1 MRNSTFCRFAASLL
15 VVAHAGA
22 AWSAETPVA
31 TAPLSVQEVLQAPT
45 LAAYSPPAFSPEGR
59 LLAYVVTDNAR
70 RRSGVDEK
78 SLLHT
83 GLAWYALASDIWVT
97 DLETHAPRNLTGG
110 MGNSWAPSWSPDG
123 RYLAFMAD
131 LSGQAE
137 LGPARLWLWERASGK
152 LRQVSDAD
160 VREGFA
166 GLHWAG
172 NDHSVLVTLFP
183 DDLGRDGYAA
193 RMAGKVPPSA
203 STPPP
208 GTKVFEF
215 DPSVPKAAPSTDQVN
230 LDLWRMDL
238 GLIDVETGVLRRLT
252 RGSRIGHY
260 AVSPDRRRVVYSV
273 LEGAQKPGSGQYLYQ
288 IVAQDLATEKT
299 RLLASGV
306 RLTLAGSPL
315 SWAPGSD
322 RVAWRTA
329 GTLAQDE
336 IYVVPIAGGP
346 SRRVTQLPRVDDLRS
361 TIEEVA
367 PVWDARGTNLF
378 FVRGGVLWRAPVTG
392 AQAAAF
398 AKSEGNELEVIAPR
412 QYRLFSPQ
420 GSGSALLLS
429 SNPGTKRVG
438 FARIDLQS
446 GAVTQILEED
456 KRYGGYGT
464 EPAISADGSRIAY
477 VAEDPLSAPN
487 LFVLGGKSTAPQAV
501 TEVAPA
507 LARHALGK
515 AQVLEWRSIDGETLH
530 GALVLPAN
538 YQAGKSYPLIVKVY
552 GGSSISNDL
561 NRFGYAVAP
570 YENLQLFATRGYA
583 LLLADSK
590 LNVGTP
596 MVDLMKTVMPG
607 VTKVI
612 ESGIADP
619 ARIGITGHSY
629 GGYST
634 LALIAQSSLFKAAVM
649 RAGMGDLIAGYGQL
663 APDGTNSGIDWSESG
678 QGRMGGSPWEY
689 PERYLANSPIFI
701 LDRVK
706 TPLLIIHGEQDE
718 AVPVF
723 LADEVFSDLRRL
735 GKPVSYARYAGESHW
750 EGAWSYANQID
761 SLERVIAWFDRYL
774 K

>member
-1 MRNSTFCRFAASLL
+1 MRNSTFRRIAAALL
-15 VVAHAGA
+15 VLADAGA
-22 AWSAETPVA
+22 AWSTEPLAA
-31 TAPLSVQEVLQAPT
+31 TAPLTVEEVLKAPT
-45 LAAYSPPAFSPEGR
+45 LAAYSPATFSPNGR

-70 RRSGVDEK
+70 KQAGTDEK
-78 SLLHT
+78 SLLHS
-83 GLAWYALASDIWVT
+83 GLAWYSLAADIWVT
-97 DLETHAPRNLTGG
+97 DLETRTPRNVTGG
-110 MGNSWAPSWSPDG
+110 IGNSWAPSWSPDG

-131 LSGQAE
+131 LSGHAE
-137 LGPARLWLWERASGK
+137 LGPARLWVWDHSSGK
-152 LRQVSDAD
+152 LRQVGDAD

-193 RMAGKVPPSA
+193 RMAGTAPASA
-203 STPPP
+203 SASVP
-208 GTKVFEF
+208 GVKVFEF
-215 DPSVPKAAPSTDQVN
+215 DPSVPKAAPSTDQIN

-238 GLIDVETGVLRRLT
+238 GLVDVETGALRRLT
-252 RGSRIGHY
+252 RGLRVGHY
-260 AVSPDRRRVVYSV
+260 AVSPDQRHVVYSV
-273 LEGAQKPGSGQYLYQ
+273 LEGAEKPGSGQYLYQ
-288 IVAQDLATEKT
+288 IVAQDLATAKT
-299 RLLASGV
+299 RVLASAV
-306 RLTLAGSPL
+306 RLALSGTPF

-322 RVAWRTA
+322 RVAWRTS

-336 IYVVPIAGGP
+336 IFVVPIAGGTP
-346 SRRVTQLPRVDDLRS
+346 RRITQLPRLDDLRS
-361 TIEEVA
+361 AIEAIA
-367 PVWDARGTNLF
+367 PVWDSQGTNLF
-378 FVRGGVLWRAPVTG
+378 FVRSGVLWRAPANG
-392 AQAAAF
+392 SQATAF

-420 GSGSALLLS
+420 GPGSALMLS
-429 SNPGTKRVG
+429 SNPTTKRVG

-446 GAVTQILEED
+446 GAVTQVLEED
-456 KRYGGYGT
+456 RRYGGYGT
-464 EPAISADGSRIAY
+464 EPAISADGSRVAY
-477 VAEDPLSAPN
+477 VSETPLDPPN
-487 LFVLGGKSTAPQAV
+487 LFVFGGDRTAPQVV
-501 TEVAPA
+501 TKVAPA
-507 LARHALGK
+507 LADRALGK

-530 GALVLPAN
+530 GALVLPAD
-538 YQAGKSYPLIVKVY
+538 YQPGKSYPLIVKVY

-561 NRFGYAVAP
+561 NRFGYAVAS

-583 LLLADSK
+583 VLLADSK

-607 VTKVI
+607 VTKAI

-619 ARIGITGHSY
+619 ARVGITGHSY

-649 RAGMGDLIAGYGQL
+649 RAGMGDMIASYGQL
-663 APDGTNSGIDWSESG
+663 APDGTNSAIDWSESG

-706 TPLLIIHGEQDE
+706 TPLLIIHGEQDD